1 MLRKLF
7 NFLKQLFSKTE
18 NAETGVIDSG
28 ETTTIDVV
36 DVVDDMESGETISA
50 ATSVDVSGQT
60 DGLDSAESVES
71 GYVSHFKILVD
82 NGHGVETPGKRS
94 PWSAHKVKP
103 EIEFFEYKWNREI
116 AKPIVEELRKR
127 GYDAELIVTEER
139 DISLTERANRVNKI
153 CKEVGTNNV
162 ILLSVHAN
170 AAGRGDKWMTARGW
184 CAFTTKGKTKS
195 DEFAEFLYDEAEKNF
210 KGHTIRKDKSDGDR
224 DWEANF
230 TIIFK
235 SVCPAVLTENFF
247 YDNVDDVNYIL
258 SEEGRAAV
266 IKTHVDGIINYIKHV
281 EDERRKQ
288 GYHQA

>member
-18 NAETGVIDSG
+18 NAETGVVDSG

-50 ATSVDVSGQT
+50 ATSVDVSDQT
-60 DGLDSAESVES
+60 DGLDAAENVES
-71 GYVSHFKILVD
+71 GYVSQFKILVD
-82 NGHGVETPGKRS
+82 NAHGIETSGKRS

-153 CKEVGTNNV
+153 CKEVGTSNV
-162 ILLSVHAN
+162 IFLSIHAN
-170 AAGRGDKWMTARGW
+170 AAGHGDKWMTARGW
-184 CAFTTKGKTKS
+184 CAYTTKGKTKS

-230 TIIFK
+230 TVIFK
-235 SVCPAVLTENFF
+235 SLCPAVLTENFF

-266 IKTHVDGIINYIKHV
+266 IKTHVDGTINYIKHV